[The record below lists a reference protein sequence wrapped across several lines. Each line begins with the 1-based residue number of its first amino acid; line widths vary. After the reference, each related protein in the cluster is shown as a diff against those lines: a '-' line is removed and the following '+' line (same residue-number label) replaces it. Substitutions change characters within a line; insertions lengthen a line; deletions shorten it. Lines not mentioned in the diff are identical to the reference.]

1 MNTESFRG
9 LRAKMPIIDDCCL
22 ATLDEIYE
30 IIFKNGSSI
39 TIKEKTIKIV
49 GETLC
54 IE

>member
-9 LRAKMPIIDDCCL
+9 LIPIIDDYCL
-22 ATLDEIYE
+22 ATLDEIYK
-30 IIFKNGSSI
+30 IIYDPNK
-39 TIKEKTIKIV
+39 KETIKIV